1 MGFSFWL
8 KSNNGKSFNLESL
21 QELIKDKGI
30 ADNPKLAKLFSLF
43 DTDNDGKISTVNS
56 KGEKE
61 LESIF
66 SKFSSVAGDNQILE
80 ESEVSGYLKENNL
93 ENDLS
98 VKDVFDFLGKFIK
111 SNANED
117 VKQADNEAISE
128 FIRELE
134 AYIQNRAS
142 QHTMTD
148 AEFNKIKK
156 EAYNTVLTSTIS
168 TEKTEKD
175 YDDLFTFA
183 KENLSESGKTPT
195 LEELTL
201 YAAELQMLNPDIKA
215 DKKVKKGTSINI
227 PAKSINKKNVE
238 ILESKGIKV
247 EKDNFIFFQKL
258 LELDDTKQAVVF
270 NVIKNSKF
278 KTKEEVINEVYNKT
292 KINLADTG
300 LTIKVGGVPST
311 LENFI
316 TKTLKLDLSSK
327 DGLKIYNRLCSL
339 GKDASSVQATLNS
352 FPKEFIDKLSK
363 MNNITFD
370 KLADKAEVFG
380 IILRTDEEIK
390 EREKNSQAY
399 RDLKARMFMAQYV
412 ADNYT
417 SAVTISQSADR
428 NLNFTQGAWWIRN
441 ARPIGY
447 TSNEQQKRDT
457 AKVNQIKKL
466 IQDVDTLSNEEF
478 TKKMSAIMEAE
489 RTVRDIDFSLPG
501 EPSLP
506 SYSKTKDP
514 SFKFDPKLAYT
525 FMKQMQRAELAAGVA
540 KRLEPHR
547 KGSGEEKNPYVQPT
561 ESTRVYN
568 AQREI
573 AGIEYTVE
581 PFDKEELK
589 QLTRYIKSIKTK
601 KELFLFAKSLH
612 YKVDV
617 ISNRVKTMIPKE
629 NQAEI
634 AKLLEQKAKELGF
647 AEPTRPNSISLDTF
661 RNVFTKPIYK
671 KVNYPKTNEKTIM
684 ETYEATKTKLLGNW
698 DPVGEQIR
706 IQEMEGTV
714 GGVLDIAT
722 MILVTKG
729 MGTMGTFVR
738 IGNVGR
744 NIGTATNFFKTA
756 SIASRWSKN
765 ATLINRLAK
774 ADKVLGGLWVNGA
787 AGALHGAATMGAYG
801 GLQGTV
807 GMADNTVK
815 NLLEGKD
822 WSEGLGERFEQTL
835 VMGYENAKFGLFA
848 GYSGVLAQALGKGSV
863 ALGSKG
869 IDKLFKTNYSKTVL
883 DKASSVVTEEGIS
896 GSEFFTKMHKASKA
910 EGLVGFGYE
919 TGFFTLYHKMEE
931 AGVDF
936 NNEESLLT
944 YLQNNLDEETKQSL
958 GATYL
963 SEGGNLAMFKI
974 IGSLIQW
981 VHIGKLSSTA
991 AMEIQANNNRALK
1004 NMNMRKVV
1012 ENGNESYLV
1021 KFNENDKP
1029 IKVAPEQLMQ
1039 LCEHKMFCA
1048 DAEDKAQK
1056 DGSFKLPN
1064 NQTIEYDKAK
1074 KVYRTV
1080 IDAENTVESISV
1092 EDLLV
1097 KINQTTF
1104 RNQING
1110 QIFKDDQP
1118 ATVKSLLKL
1127 VMTQNGEPIKIND
1140 VEIKPEEVLENSETL
1155 DNVKIERTK
1164 VNGKEVYNITL
1175 ADGKTIQETSLEG
1188 LMSTCESFFQ
1198 LELMKS
1204 VLEKGRNQGVNE
1216 ASKSDETSFEKIES
1230 QFEKKV
1236 TVTSTLTEEKMPE
1249 TFEELLEQAPKE
1261 YMSIEEADRFL
1272 GSFGIDKTIMEK
1284 AKSVFPDRYVIFS
1297 EALKCVLKYDGE
1309 KSLDTSSI
1317 KEGIEALESYDDK
1330 FMHALKCI
1338 NEKSIKY
1345 LAEKLNTDEDKMGL
1359 LMLDDYLERGEKGDL
1374 VKIYNLSV
1382 KSGVPISLIKQSSWR
1397 LGDRYDDIIS
1407 NTTPEQLKALYKIF
1421 KETSDDTTVF
1431 FLEEATNIKEPEKVT
1446 DDFIKELKDEYKKFD
1461 ELKIMYGGA
1470 DSNPIEHLEKMK
1482 DVEQKLKKY
1491 GIDLSWYDKQGTGN
1505 RIPFEDVY
1513 KIMEHPKETK
1523 EFFELCSDKLKD
1535 EHAAKILEFIQEDYC
1550 INNYKEYARLFNTI
1564 CDIPGGRRIFW
1575 ELNKILKEKSTR
1587 EDFDI
1592 NGVINVAQA
1601 FAEVGAFPKDGSAHD
1616 LFTADWSDSKFNPKG
1631 LAEFIRNLKEF
1642 YKNSEY
1648 TVSDYMNCNS
1658 FRGGYYN
1665 EMKIRFKELKEK
1677 GLEGKIAPH
1686 DLRNIFENANDNDK
1700 VERILSICDIP
1711 LVQGNTYLF
1720 MRFTRKGIEHQIKE
1734 FENLVN
1740 EKNPNYKDITIEEQK
1755 EILKEMGARLVGI
1768 LYNSFM
1774 YDLKSYSDEI
1784 DIDKLTKDSKYFAR
1798 EVFNSKN
1805 TQLNVKEKV
1814 QIIRATIDK
1823 PNILDLASRVWHIE
1837 DFPFE
1842 HLGNILDNITDENIS
1857 IAERL
1862 CFDKECNKKNIPS
1875 ILKNLVSSNFEIFLQ
1890 YYETRE
1896 DFRDFINNSNISD
1909 ININLLIEF
1918 LPLKGKND
1926 LSELTKTEKKAILL
1940 SILKHKSDFQG
1951 SYKQISQIL
1960 PENGEEYAKVIKSI
1974 TQSLNIS
1981 FKPLEASSQRAFD
1994 ENLKNLTN
2002 VLRTIDLSELQ
2013 EIQLSMS
2020 HSEFIL
2026 QVQSILKDLSMTEQ
2040 AKIQDYFGFKIIGGK
2055 LSGYPNSLERDLSI
2069 SNITDKKSI
2078 EALNKVKKIVDNYVN
2093 NNFITVKNNPVLNE
2107 QLKTISKYI
2116 PEFFNQVDGTS
2127 LPVST
2132 IKALQKVLQNP
2143 YFNTLSESDKK
2154 VMVIA
2159 TLLHNTD
2166 KISGTTSE
2174 SAFDAYFIAKRLNM
2188 SNQDAKKIYIIVES
2202 SDLIDKFMK
2211 TSKKQTI
2218 RDYRGTQ
2225 IIGSEREDVF
2235 DLLAFNLKE
2244 SNLFEMA
2251 QMLYSTKEQE
2261 GLTRYLDK
2269 ALKSRIQEIK
2279 SNDFILP
2286 QTSISEYMSHAKI
2299 EIIER
2304 DGKEY
2309 KIKIVKA
2316 SDIPNF
2322 YALIH
2327 TPEAGY
2333 ATGGSRDANFANFE
2347 IFKDFYDDKV
2357 ICTSYIGN
2365 HKAGLVKEF
2374 HNGFIFNI
2382 KNDKQYVGYGTDIF
2396 SLGKNIPDILV
2407 EYYRPKGIEANRGRG
2422 YKYDHRQLISSAIK
2436 SNLFG
2441 KNYFTM
2447 FSDFIIQKNEIMSK
2461 YATEIN
2467 NLNIKRKQ
2475 LIQEKTGSKNV
2486 TRAQYESVKNEPD
2499 IKACERQI
2507 KELEQKMNNEIQAL
2521 PVYKEL
2527 LDMDTKYIERMEN
2540 IKQQLGEETLT
2551 IERLEEIDPEI
2562 ASAYKDFLD
2571 NNNENSSE
2579 TLLKNSCHNEVLVSN
2594 PEIIGIFTDDI
2605 EKIPEEYLIKAQ
2617 EENLP
2622 IVVIK

>member
-489 RTVRDIDFSLPG
+489 RTVRDIDFSFPG
-501 EPSLP
+501 EASLP

-661 RNVFTKPIYK
+661 RNVFTKPIDK

-1249 TFEELLEQAPKE
+1249 TF
-1261 YMSIEEADRFL
+1261 F
-1272 GSFGIDKTIMEK
+1272 
-1284 AKSVFPDRYVIFS
+1284 
-1297 EALKCVLKYDGE
+1297 
-1309 KSLDTSSI
+1309 
-1317 KEGIEALESYDDK
+1317 
-1330 FMHALKCI
+1330 
-1338 NEKSIKY
+1338 
-1345 LAEKLNTDEDKMGL
+1345 
-1359 LMLDDYLERGEKGDL
+1359 
-1374 VKIYNLSV
+1374 
-1382 KSGVPISLIKQSSWR
+1382 
-1397 LGDRYDDIIS
+1397 
-1407 NTTPEQLKALYKIF
+1407 
-1421 KETSDDTTVF
+1421 
-1431 FLEEATNIKEPEKVT
+1431 
-1446 DDFIKELKDEYKKFD
+1446 
-1461 ELKIMYGGA
+1461 
-1470 DSNPIEHLEKMK
+1470 
-1482 DVEQKLKKY
+1482 
-1491 GIDLSWYDKQGTGN
+1491 
-1505 RIPFEDVY
+1505 
-1513 KIMEHPKETK
+1513 
-1523 EFFELCSDKLKD
+1523 
-1535 EHAAKILEFIQEDYC
+1535 
-1550 INNYKEYARLFNTI
+1550 
-1564 CDIPGGRRIFW
+1564 
-1575 ELNKILKEKSTR
+1575 
-1587 EDFDI
+1587 
-1592 NGVINVAQA
+1592 
-1601 FAEVGAFPKDGSAHD
+1601 
-1616 LFTADWSDSKFNPKG
+1616 
-1631 LAEFIRNLKEF
+1631 
-1642 YKNSEY
+1642 
-1648 TVSDYMNCNS
+1648 
-1658 FRGGYYN
+1658 
-1665 EMKIRFKELKEK
+1665 
-1677 GLEGKIAPH
+1677 
-1686 DLRNIFENANDNDK
+1686 
-1700 VERILSICDIP
+1700 
-1711 LVQGNTYLF
+1711 
-1720 MRFTRKGIEHQIKE
+1720 
-1734 FENLVN
+1734 
-1740 EKNPNYKDITIEEQK
+1740 
-1755 EILKEMGARLVGI
+1755 
-1768 LYNSFM
+1768 
-1774 YDLKSYSDEI
+1774 
-1784 DIDKLTKDSKYFAR
+1784 
-1798 EVFNSKN
+1798 
-1805 TQLNVKEKV
+1805 
-1814 QIIRATIDK
+1814 
-1823 PNILDLASRVWHIE
+1823 
-1837 DFPFE
+1837 
-1842 HLGNILDNITDENIS
+1842 
-1857 IAERL
+1857 
-1862 CFDKECNKKNIPS
+1862 
-1875 ILKNLVSSNFEIFLQ
+1875 
-1890 YYETRE
+1890 
-1896 DFRDFINNSNISD
+1896 
-1909 ININLLIEF
+1909 
-1918 LPLKGKND
+1918 
-1926 LSELTKTEKKAILL
+1926 
-1940 SILKHKSDFQG
+1940 
-1951 SYKQISQIL
+1951 
-1960 PENGEEYAKVIKSI
+1960 
-1974 TQSLNIS
+1974 
-1981 FKPLEASSQRAFD
+1981 
-1994 ENLKNLTN
+1994 
-2002 VLRTIDLSELQ
+2002 
-2013 EIQLSMS
+2013 
-2020 HSEFIL
+2020 
-2026 QVQSILKDLSMTEQ
+2026 
-2040 AKIQDYFGFKIIGGK
+2040 
-2055 LSGYPNSLERDLSI
+2055 
-2069 SNITDKKSI
+2069 
-2078 EALNKVKKIVDNYVN
+2078 
-2093 NNFITVKNNPVLNE
+2093 
-2107 QLKTISKYI
+2107 
-2116 PEFFNQVDGTS
+2116 
-2127 LPVST
+2127 
-2132 IKALQKVLQNP
+2132 
-2143 YFNTLSESDKK
+2143 
-2154 VMVIA
+2154 
-2159 TLLHNTD
+2159 
-2166 KISGTTSE
+2166 
-2174 SAFDAYFIAKRLNM
+2174 
-2188 SNQDAKKIYIIVES
+2188 
-2202 SDLIDKFMK
+2202 
-2211 TSKKQTI
+2211 
-2218 RDYRGTQ
+2218 
-2225 IIGSEREDVF
+2225 
-2235 DLLAFNLKE
+2235 
-2244 SNLFEMA
+2244 
-2251 QMLYSTKEQE
+2251 
-2261 GLTRYLDK
+2261 
-2269 ALKSRIQEIK
+2269 
-2279 SNDFILP
+2279 
-2286 QTSISEYMSHAKI
+2286 
-2299 EIIER
+2299 
-2304 DGKEY
+2304 
-2309 KIKIVKA
+2309 
-2316 SDIPNF
+2316 
-2322 YALIH
+2322 
-2327 TPEAGY
+2327 
-2333 ATGGSRDANFANFE
+2333 
-2347 IFKDFYDDKV
+2347 
-2357 ICTSYIGN
+2357 
-2365 HKAGLVKEF
+2365 
-2374 HNGFIFNI
+2374 
-2382 KNDKQYVGYGTDIF
+2382 
-2396 SLGKNIPDILV
+2396 
-2407 EYYRPKGIEANRGRG
+2407 
-2422 YKYDHRQLISSAIK
+2422 
-2436 SNLFG
+2436 
-2441 KNYFTM
+2441 
-2447 FSDFIIQKNEIMSK
+2447 
-2461 YATEIN
+2461 
-2467 NLNIKRKQ
+2467 
-2475 LIQEKTGSKNV
+2475 
-2486 TRAQYESVKNEPD
+2486 
-2499 IKACERQI
+2499 
-2507 KELEQKMNNEIQAL
+2507 
-2521 PVYKEL
+2521 
-2527 LDMDTKYIERMEN
+2527 
-2540 IKQQLGEETLT
+2540 
-2551 IERLEEIDPEI
+2551 
-2562 ASAYKDFLD
+2562 
-2571 NNNENSSE
+2571 
-2579 TLLKNSCHNEVLVSN
+2579 
-2594 PEIIGIFTDDI
+2594 
-2605 EKIPEEYLIKAQ
+2605 
-2617 EENLP
+2617 
-2622 IVVIK
+2622 